1 MISESP
7 LHRHSQP
14 GGLDALQ
21 FLEDDEGDLG
31 NLGGDDY
38 GFAGPGISSD
48 MPEAM
53 LAEPSARVQE
63 AMTAESGNFLMFITD
78 AIQEKHNRIDQGQA
92 PIADLFQAERVS
104 FDEVIPP
111 NANNKM
117 IASQALMMTLTL
129 GTKGL
134 LDVRQDEHFADI
146 NLSLTEKGKTAQVEM
161 PHQEGV
167 EILIGEDE
175 AGIEDVG
182 HSEDQADTGR
192 EESDG
197 DVEEDENEDEGSVFG
212 D

>member
-7 LHRHSQP
+7 LHRRSHP
-14 GGLDALQ
+14 GRLDTLQ
-21 FLEDDEGDLG
+21 ILEDDKGDFG

-53 LAEPSARVQE
+53 LVEPDARVQE
-63 AMTAESGNFLMFITD
+63 AMTAESGNFLMFIAD
-78 AIQEKHNRIDQGQA
+78 AIQEKCERIDQGQA
-92 PIADLFQAERVS
+92 PIADTFQADRVS
-104 FDEVIPP
+104 FDEAIPP

-161 PHQEGV
+161 QLQEEG
-167 EILIGEDE
+167 EAHIGEEE
-175 AGIEDVG
+175 AGLEDVG
-182 HSEDQADTGR
+182 HSEDRADNGHKR
-192 EESDG
+192 SD
-197 DVEEDENEDEGSVFG
+197 DKVEEDEDEG
-212 D
+212 